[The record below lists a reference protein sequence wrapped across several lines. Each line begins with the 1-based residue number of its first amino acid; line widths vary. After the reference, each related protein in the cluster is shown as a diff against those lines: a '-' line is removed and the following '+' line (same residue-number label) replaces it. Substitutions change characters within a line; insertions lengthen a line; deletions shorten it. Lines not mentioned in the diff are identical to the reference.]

1 MVTQQNQ
8 QLVSVLQDTGTRSQ
22 VAPAALTLC
31 LCFYSPSIFEM
42 SFILKQ
48 FFSQNSVQGHLPGK
62 HPGTDPCSHSL
73 PPPGLSPK
81 SPRPP
86 ISGGWAG
93 AERGRLEGGRY
104 LQARASVPSLC
115 FPGYGSSG
123 CGCNA

>member
-1 MVTQQNQ
+1 MVTQQNK

-48 FFSQNSVQGHLPGK
+48 LFSQDSVQGHLPGK
-62 HPGTDPCSHSL
+62 HAGTDPCS
-73 PPPGLSPK
+73 LSPK
-81 SPRPP
+81 FPRPP

-123 CGCNA
+123 YGCNG